1 MKQFEFKTKEAT
13 NTTLNTEVANL
24 VSELMN
30 AATSFHKLHLK
41 IGNFAAHKCL
51 NDIYTS
57 LPDSADSLAEEF
69 QGASQELLNYSEVL
83 PKILN
88 TKENGLQYAKD
99 LKTKVTNIQ
108 SKLPYSEII
117 NTLDNTKSDLNSL
130 LYKLKFLS

>member
-88 TKENGLQYAKD
+88 TKEDGLQYAKD

-117 NTLDNTKSDLNSL
+117 NILDNTKSDLNSL